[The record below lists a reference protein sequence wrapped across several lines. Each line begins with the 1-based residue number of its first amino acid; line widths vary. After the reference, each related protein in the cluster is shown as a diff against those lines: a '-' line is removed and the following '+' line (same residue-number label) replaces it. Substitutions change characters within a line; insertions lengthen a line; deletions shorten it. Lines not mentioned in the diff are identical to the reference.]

1 MIRTNI
7 EKFRREAGLTQQQL
21 AEMLG
26 VSDGAI
32 SLWENRKTQPKTS
45 VTLMM
50 VEIFRCKPTEILGY
64 EEIDENVNVDKCAN
78 QFTKPSRVVKN
89 AKKLTETS
97 TIDKSAKPRRRTKP
111 ASSLAEGWED

>member
-26 VSDGAI
+26 VSDGAV
-32 SLWENRKTQPKTS
+32 SLWEKRKTQPKTS

-64 EEIDENVNVDKCAN
+64 EEVDGNANVDKSAN
-78 QFTKPSRVVKN
+78 GFAESSSVIKNAKKLSKTSSVAKN
-89 AKKLTETS
+89 AKKLTKVKT
-97 TIDKSAKPRRRTKP
+97 
-111 ASSLAEGWED
+111 LADDWED